1 MTARGFDYFDQMT
14 AAAVLP
20 VPTAAPA
27 AAAPTTAP
35 APAAAAPTWFN
46 SDRLLRGSVYLLLL
60 AGAFLLAAFL
70 LAASPLAR
78 WDVDL
83 TVPFLAALVG
93 GIGAV
98 GWAVA
103 R

>member
-1 MTARGFDYFDQMT
+1 M
-14 AAAVLP
+14 AANIYDLNSP
-20 VPTAAPA
+20 YVP
-27 AAAPTTAP
+27 AAAPTAPAP
-35 APAAAAPTWFN
+35 APAAAATRFN

>member
-1 MTARGFDYFDQMT
+1 MAANIYDLNSPYVPATAP
-14 AAAVLP
+14 AP
-20 VPTAAPA
+20 AAPA
-27 AAAPTTAP
+27 AAAPTR
-35 APAAAAPTWFN
+35 FN

-60 AGAFLLAAFL
+60 AGAFLLAAFI
-70 LAASPLAR
+70 LAASPLSR

>member
-1 MTARGFDYFDQMT
+1 
-14 AAAVLP
+14 
-20 VPTAAPA
+20 
-27 AAAPTTAP
+27 
-35 APAAAAPTWFN
+35 
-46 SDRLLRGSVYLLLL
+46 
-60 AGAFLLAAFL
+60 
-70 LAASPLAR
+70 LAR

>member
-1 MTARGFDYFDQMT
+1 MTRATYDIYD
-14 AAAVLP
+14 LNS
-20 VPTAAPA
+20 PA
-27 AAAPTTAP
+27 FVEPTAP
-35 APAAAAPTWFN
+35 ATTATTTRRS
-46 SDRLLRGSVYLLLL
+46 SDRLMRGSVYLLLL

-70 LAASPLAR
+70 LAASPLSR

-103 R
+103 RP

>member
-1 MTARGFDYFDQMT
+1 M
-14 AAAVLP
+14 AANIYDLNSP
-20 VPTAAPA
+20 YVPATAPA
-27 AAAPTTAP
+27 PA

-98 GWAVA
+98 GWAVLK
-103 R
+103 

>member
-1 MTARGFDYFDQMT
+1 MAANIYDLNSPYVPATAP
-14 AAAVLP
+14 AP
-20 VPTAAPA
+20 AAPA
-27 AAAPTTAP
+27 AAAPTR
-35 APAAAAPTWFN
+35 FN